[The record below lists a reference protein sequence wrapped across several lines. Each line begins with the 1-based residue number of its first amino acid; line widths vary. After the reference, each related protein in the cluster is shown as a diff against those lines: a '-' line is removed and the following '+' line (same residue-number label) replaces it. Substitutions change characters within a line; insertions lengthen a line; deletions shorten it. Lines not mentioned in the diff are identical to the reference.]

1 MERAAFRFALER
13 PEPWPWL
20 LKCRDGCCTRSASTT
35 DRSPIDFRAW
45 QVNFECKMS
54 GAVIHHRRGGET
66 FSFGTATYRLQIP
79 R

>member
-35 DRSPIDFRAW
+35 DPLTIDFRAW
-45 QVNFECKMS
+45 QVHFECKMS
-54 GAVIHHRRGGET
+54 GAVIHHCRGGET